1 MYLKWDEK
9 TVTDFADAHIE
20 SMYDSGYLFTRL
32 GKGVMDKTRSLRID
46 LSKFE
51 LSSENRR
58 LLKKMMDL
66 RFTIH
71 DLRSGDFE
79 YKWGMGKLAKDFYDR
94 FGEKTFSA
102 NKAKELL
109 TVPSKSNFNKL
120 LDYGSGYVICYE
132 SKNILHYAYPFY
144 SLGAHGAKDMGLGMM
159 TRAII
164 WAKESGRK
172 YIYLG
177 SASRPSDTY
186 KLQFSG
192 LEWFDRGSP
201 KQGEGGWKNDLTE
214 LKQILAS

>member
-58 LLKKMMDL
+58 LLKKTMDL

-132 SKNILHYAYPFY
+132 SKNILHYAYPFH
-144 SLGAHGAKDMGLGMM
+144 SLSRPAAKDMGLGMM
-159 TRAII
+159 TQAVR